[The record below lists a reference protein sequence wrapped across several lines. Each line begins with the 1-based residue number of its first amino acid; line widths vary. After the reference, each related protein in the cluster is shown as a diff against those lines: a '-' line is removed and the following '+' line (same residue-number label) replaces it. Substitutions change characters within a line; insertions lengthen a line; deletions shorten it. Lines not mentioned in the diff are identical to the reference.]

1 MKIFKLFPLAC
12 AALMMSACGSD
23 NDIEGG
29 ATTPA
34 GDAQY
39 LAVNIVN
46 VGTTPTRALTGD
58 YQDGSTEES
67 TIKKIRFYFFNND
80 GSPYILNGTTPD
92 INWLENS
99 SITNS
104 GKDTPNGIEQITNSI
119 LVINGTVKTAP
130 AKMVAII
137 NPETLTELDNTK
149 KTLAQLTGSL
159 VDTKFYN
166 TTGTTPNDFVMSNSV
181 YATSEG
187 LKVCENKISG
197 FVYSDATNA
206 TAHPVDIYVERVAAK
221 VKASLTGAEFQDGAS
236 TWGAGKKGIKVGSYS
251 TYDIYAIVDGWGV
264 ADENG
269 KANLEKQIQ
278 TSWSDTGLGFSTW
291 TTADYHRS
299 FWETSVA
306 FGASNAKVNH
316 KFTDYTKQPDEFLY
330 TLPNTSATAI
340 PAPAT
345 PVNPSDPTKYRNDRT
360 KFLLTA
366 HLMYNDGTSWK
377 NAELCTY
384 KGIDYLGVDKL
395 KDLIAFESGY
405 YVEDAT
411 STSPAGHKRITGA
424 DITFVKPTDKAD
436 YLVVPT
442 VVDNSKTYYKNT
454 GTETSHVWAP
464 VTADAANTAL
474 ANEPAQVRTKGMAYY
489 YIPIKHHGS
498 DNTVGEYGIVRNH
511 IYDVKVNSLTG
522 FGTPVYDPDKT
533 IIPTM
538 PDDSNTYLA
547 ARINVLQWRVVEQK
561 VDLGK
566 K

>member
-1 MKIFKLFPLAC
+1 MKIFKFFPLAC

-29 ATTPA
+29 ATNPA

-99 SITNS
+99 SITNN
-104 GKDTPNGIEQITNSI
+104 GKDTSNGIEQITKAI

-137 NPETLTELDNTK
+137 NPGTLTELDNTK
-149 KTLAQLTGSL
+149 KTLAELTGSL
-159 VDTKFYN
+159 EGTKFYN
-166 TTGTTPNDFVMSNSV
+166 TTGATPEDFVMSNSV

-221 VKASLTGAEFQDGAS
+221 VKASLTGAEFKDGTSS
-236 TWGAGKKGIKVGSYS
+236 TWGAGIKGIKVGSYS
-251 TYDIYAIVDGWGV
+251 TYDIYAVVDGWGV

-278 TSWSDTGLGFSTW
+278 TSWSDTGLGFPTW

-306 FGASNAKVNH
+306 FGASNNIVNH

-345 PVNPSDPTKYRNDRT
+345 PVNPSDPTIYKNDRT

-384 KGIDYLGVDKL
+384 KGIDYLGVDVL
-395 KDLIAFESGY
+395 KEHIALESGY
-405 YVEDAT
+405 YVET
-411 STSPAGHKRITGA
+411 SAGSSTYQRITKN
-424 DITFVKPTDKAD
+424 DIKFVKPTGKAD
-436 YLVVPT
+436 YLVVPAL
-442 VVDNSKTYYKNT
+442 VDDAKTYYQNT
-454 GTETSHVWAP
+454 GSEASPHWTP
-464 VTADAANTAL
+464 VTGTAANTAL
-474 ANEPAQVRTKGMAYY
+474 ANETAQVRTEGKTYY
-489 YIPIKHHGS
+489 FIPIKHLGT
-498 DNTVGEYGIVRNH
+498 DNTIAEYGIVRNH
-511 IYDVKVNSLTG
+511 IYDVKVKNIAG
-522 FGTPVYDPDKT
+522 FGTPVCHPDEV

-538 PDDSNTYLA
+538 PEDQSTYLA

>member
-1 MKIFKLFPLAC
+1 MNIFKFFPLAC
-12 AALMMSACGSD
+12 AALMMSACSSD
-23 NDIEGG
+23 DPSNGG
-29 ATTPA
+29 EKPNIASE
-34 GDAQY
+34 AQY

-67 TIKKIRFYFFNND
+67 TINKIRFYFFHND
-80 GSPYILNGTTPD
+80 GSPYILNGTIPD

-236 TWGAGKKGIKVGSYS
+236 STWGAGKKGIKVGSYS

-299 FWETSVA
+299 FWETSVPFSA
-306 FGASNAKVNH
+306 TNNIVNH
-316 KFTDYTKQPDEFLY
+316 KFTDYSKQPDEFLY

-345 PVNPSDPTKYRNDRT
+345 PVNPSDPTIYKNDRT

-366 HLMYNDGTSWK
+366 HLMYKDGTSWK

-384 KGIDYLGVDKL
+384 KGIDYLGVDVL
-395 KDLIAFESGY
+395 KNQIAFESGY
-405 YVEDAT
+405 YVKT
-411 STSPAGHKRITGA
+411 SAGSSTYQRITKD
-424 DITFVKPTDKAD
+424 DITFVKPTGKAD
-436 YLVVPT
+436 YLVVPAL
-442 VVDNSKTYYKNT
+442 VDDAKTYYINT
-454 GTETSHVWAP
+454 GTEATPTWEP
-464 VTADAANTAL
+464 VTGADANTAL
-474 ANEPAQVRTKGMAYY
+474 ANETAQVRTNGMAYY
-489 YIPIKHHGS
+489 YIPIKHLGT

-511 IYDVKVNSLTG
+511 IYDVKVNSLKG
-522 FGTPVYDPDKT
+522 FGTPVYDEGKT

-547 ARINVLQWRVVEQK
+547 ARINVLQWRVVSQK

-566 K
+566 

>member
-12 AALMMSACGSD
+12 AALMMTACSSD

-29 ATTPA
+29 STNPA

-67 TIKKIRFYFFNND
+67 TINKIRFYFFHND
-80 GSPYILNGTTPD
+80 GSPYILNGTIPD

-236 TWGAGKKGIKVGSYS
+236 STWGAGKKGIKVGSYS

-299 FWETSVA
+299 FWETSVPFSA
-306 FGASNAKVNH
+306 TNNIVNH
-316 KFTDYTKQPDEFLY
+316 KFTDYSKQPDEFLY

-345 PVNPSDPTKYRNDRT
+345 PVNPSDPTIYKNDRT

-366 HLMYNDGTSWK
+366 HLMYKDGTSWK

-384 KGIDYLGVDKL
+384 KGIDYLGVDVL
-395 KDLIAFESGY
+395 KNQIAFESGY
-405 YVEDAT
+405 YVKT
-411 STSPAGHKRITGA
+411 SAGSSTYQRITKD
-424 DITFVKPTDKAD
+424 DITFVKPTGKAD
-436 YLVVPT
+436 YLVVPAL
-442 VVDNSKTYYKNT
+442 VDDAKTYYINT
-454 GTETSHVWAP
+454 GTEATPTWEP
-464 VTADAANTAL
+464 VTGADANTAL
-474 ANEPAQVRTKGMAYY
+474 ANETAQVRTNGMAYY
-489 YIPIKHHGS
+489 YIPIKHLGT

-511 IYDVKVNSLTG
+511 IYDVKVNSLKG
-522 FGTPVYDPDKT
+522 FGTPVYDEGKT

-547 ARINVLQWRVVEQK
+547 ARINVLQWRVVSQK

-566 K
+566 

>member
-12 AALMMSACGSD
+12 AALMMTACGSD

-29 ATTPA
+29 STNPA

-67 TIKKIRFYFFNND
+67 TIKKIRFYFFHND

-99 SITNS
+99 SITNN
-104 GKDTPNGIEQITNSI
+104 GKDTPNGVEQITKSI

-137 NPETLTELDNTK
+137 NPETLTELNNTK
-149 KTLAQLTGSL
+149 KTLAQLTSSL
-159 VDTKFYN
+159 VGTKFYN
-166 TTGTTPNDFVMSNSV
+166 TTGATPEDFVMSNSV

-221 VKASLTGAEFQDGAS
+221 VKATLTGADFKDGAS
-236 TWGAGKKGIKVGSYS
+236 TWGAGKTGIKVGSYS

-299 FWETSVA
+299 FWETSVPFSA
-306 FGASNAKVNH
+306 TNNIVNH
-316 KFTDYTKQPDEFLY
+316 KFSDYKKQPSEFLY

-340 PAPAT
+340 PVPAT
-345 PVNPSDPTKYRNDRT
+345 PVNPSDPTIYRNDRT

-384 KGIDYLGVDKL
+384 KGIDYLGVNVL
-395 KDLIAFESGY
+395 KEHIAFESGY
-405 YVEDAT
+405 YVKT
-411 STSPAGHKRITGA
+411 STSGPYQRITKD

-454 GTETSHVWAP
+454 NTETSPEWEP

-474 ANEPAQVRTKGMAYY
+474 ANEPAQVRTNGMAYY

-498 DNTVGEYGIVRNH
+498 GNTVGEYGIVRNH

-522 FGTPVYDPDKT
+522 FGTPVYDDDKT

-547 ARINVLQWRVVEQK
+547 ARINVLQWRVVPQE
-561 VDLGK
+561 VNLGK
-566 K
+566 

>member
-1 MKIFKLFPLAC
+1 MKFFKFFPLAC
-12 AALMMSACGSD
+12 AALMMSACSSD
-23 NDIEGG
+23 DPSNGG
-29 ATTPA
+29 EKPNIASE
-34 GDAQY
+34 AQY

-67 TIKKIRFYFFNND
+67 TINKIRFYFFHND
-80 GSPYILNGTTPD
+80 GSPYILNGTIPD

-236 TWGAGKKGIKVGSYS
+236 STWGAGKKGIKVGSYS

-299 FWETSVA
+299 FWETSVPFSA
-306 FGASNAKVNH
+306 TNNIVNH
-316 KFTDYTKQPDEFLY
+316 KFTDYSKQPDEFLY

-345 PVNPSDPTKYRNDRT
+345 PVNPSDPTIYKNDRT

-366 HLMYNDGTSWK
+366 HLMYKDGTSWK

-384 KGIDYLGVDKL
+384 KGIDYLGVDVL
-395 KDLIAFESGY
+395 KNQIAFESGY
-405 YVEDAT
+405 YVKT
-411 STSPAGHKRITGA
+411 SAGSSTYQRITKD
-424 DITFVKPTDKAD
+424 DITFVKPTGKAD
-436 YLVVPT
+436 YLVVPAL
-442 VVDNSKTYYKNT
+442 VDDAKTYYINT
-454 GTETSHVWAP
+454 GTEATPTWEP
-464 VTADAANTAL
+464 VTGADANTAL
-474 ANEPAQVRTKGMAYY
+474 ANETAQVRTNGMAYY
-489 YIPIKHHGS
+489 YIPIKHLGT

-511 IYDVKVNSLTG
+511 IYDVKVNSLKG
-522 FGTPVYDPDKT
+522 FGTPVYDEGKT

-547 ARINVLQWRVVEQK
+547 ARINVLQWRVVSQK

-566 K
+566 

>member
-1 MKIFKLFPLAC
+1 
-12 AALMMSACGSD
+12 
-23 NDIEGG
+23 
-29 ATTPA
+29 
-34 GDAQY
+34 
-39 LAVNIVN
+39 
-46 VGTTPTRALTGD
+46 
-58 YQDGSTEES
+58 
-67 TIKKIRFYFFNND
+67 
-80 GSPYILNGTTPD
+80 
-92 INWLENS
+92 
-99 SITNS
+99 
-104 GKDTPNGIEQITNSI
+104 
-119 LVINGTVKTAP
+119 
-130 AKMVAII
+130 
-137 NPETLTELDNTK
+137 
-149 KTLAQLTGSL
+149 
-159 VDTKFYN
+159 
-166 TTGTTPNDFVMSNSV
+166 MSNSV

-221 VKASLTGAEFQDGAS
+221 VKASLTGAEFKDGTSS
-236 TWGAGKKGIKVGSYS
+236 TWGAGIKGIKVGSYS
-251 TYDIYAIVDGWGV
+251 TYDIYAVVDGWGV

-278 TSWSDTGLGFSTW
+278 TSWSDTGLGFPTW

-306 FGASNAKVNH
+306 FGASNNIVNH

-345 PVNPSDPTKYRNDRT
+345 PVNPSDPTIYKNDRT

-384 KGIDYLGVDKL
+384 KGIDYLGVDVL
-395 KDLIAFESGY
+395 KEHIALESGY
-405 YVEDAT
+405 YVET
-411 STSPAGHKRITGA
+411 SAGSSTYQRITKN
-424 DITFVKPTDKAD
+424 DIKFVKPTGKAD
-436 YLVVPT
+436 YLVVPAL
-442 VVDNSKTYYKNT
+442 VDDAKTYYQNT
-454 GTETSHVWAP
+454 GSEASPHWTP
-464 VTADAANTAL
+464 VTGTAANTAL
-474 ANEPAQVRTKGMAYY
+474 ANETAQVRTEGKTYY
-489 YIPIKHHGS
+489 FIPIKHLGT
-498 DNTVGEYGIVRNH
+498 DNTIAEYGIVRNH
-511 IYDVKVNSLTG
+511 IYDVKVKNIAG
-522 FGTPVYDPDKT
+522 FGTPVCHPDEV

-538 PDDSNTYLA
+538 PEDQSTYLA

>member
-12 AALMMSACGSD
+12 AALMMSACSSD

-29 ATTPA
+29 STNPA

-67 TIKKIRFYFFNND
+67 TINKIRFYFFHND
-80 GSPYILNGTTPD
+80 GSPYILNGTIPD

-236 TWGAGKKGIKVGSYS
+236 STWGAGKKGIKVGSYS

-299 FWETSVA
+299 FWETSVPFSA
-306 FGASNAKVNH
+306 TNNIVNH
-316 KFTDYTKQPDEFLY
+316 KFTDYSKQPDEFLY

-345 PVNPSDPTKYRNDRT
+345 PVNPSDPTIYKNDRT

-366 HLMYNDGTSWK
+366 HLMYKDGTSWK

-384 KGIDYLGVDKL
+384 KGIDYLGVDVL
-395 KDLIAFESGY
+395 KNQIAFESGY
-405 YVEDAT
+405 YVKT
-411 STSPAGHKRITGA
+411 SAGSSTYQRITKD
-424 DITFVKPTDKAD
+424 DITFVKPTGKAD
-436 YLVVPT
+436 YLVVPAL
-442 VVDNSKTYYKNT
+442 VDDAKTYYINT
-454 GTETSHVWAP
+454 GTEATPTWEP
-464 VTADAANTAL
+464 VTGADANTAL
-474 ANEPAQVRTKGMAYY
+474 ANETAQVRTNGMAYY
-489 YIPIKHHGS
+489 YIPIKHLGT

-511 IYDVKVNSLTG
+511 IYDVKVNSLKG
-522 FGTPVYDPDKT
+522 FGTPVYDEGKT

-547 ARINVLQWRVVEQK
+547 ARINVLQWRVVSQK

-566 K
+566 